1 MAAKDLGEF
10 VSRYETWL
18 TALKTDGLIAS
29 LGFEKVQALVTD
41 GNEAGLL
48 SYLEDFFG
56 AGNVEIAYEHSTDF
70 AENSVYS
77 HTVFAELADLLGTP
91 GHDEY
96 TLSSQGDDFINV
108 NGNVTG
114 VDFTF
119 NGGGHDVLHVGGN
132 YSGDITNID
141 AAGTTEIKIDGNYSG
156 NGIIR
161 NGDENKVYIGGQV
174 EGTINTGAGNDV
186 VNIGVLAS
194 GSVNTGAGDDWI
206 VLAGSQ
212 TGTIVDGGAGNNSL
226 QLTLGSNDD
235 MEGKFDLSGI
245 KNIGHLWLDMNNDES
260 NIIDDAVLA
269 KAFASVSDV
278 QDIHVLRDA
287 SDSINLSAWTKG
299 SSVVHQGMN
308 NETIA
313 FDAYTQISGDDTLTI
328 YIQSL

>member
-1 MAAKDLGEF
+1 MATFETAKIFTMGD
-10 VSRYETWL
+10 S
-18 TALKTDGLIAS
+18 I
-29 LGFEKVQALVTD
+29 
-41 GNEAGLL
+41 
-48 SYLEDFFG
+48 
-56 AGNVEIAYEHSTDF
+56 
-70 AENSVYS
+70 
-77 HTVFAELADLLGTP
+77 
-91 GHDEY
+91 EY
-96 TLSSQGDDFINV
+96 TSGGVISKQIIKSKE
-108 NGNVTG
+108 GNVTLFSFDKG
-114 VDFTF
+114 QGLTEHSASYDALVQ
-119 NGGGHDVLHVGGN
+119 V
-132 YSGDITNID
+132 ID
-141 AAGTTEIKIDGNYSG
+141 GEVEIKIDGNYSG
-156 NGIIR
+156 NGIIL
-161 NGDENKVYIGGQV
+161 NGDEDKVYIAGQV